1 MLFRYEYIH
10 HDFEKLHEFFKHTV
24 LEVWCKPDG
33 AFDIEK
39 LHEDFRPIVNKM
51 KIRLLKPIQE
61 IYDICL
67 TLNAGQLA
75 KITEAFNVNNSIEEL
90 CEGRKEP
97 ILYEEI
103 KAINVDLEK
112 KLKVFCYSLY
122 EYVSRKATFCK
133 CYKSINEFYHE
144 FVAHNSKG
152 KCPFCGLVDLKSNLR
167 TSRDAF
173 DHYMPKN
180 DFPFNTVNL
189 QNLAP
194 ACHDCNSDCKKE
206 DIPIKD
212 AEGNKRKAYFPYST
226 DEPDVEISIDIISL
240 HPTDPQKNEV
250 TINLT
255 SATAQEQVDTWRD
268 LYNIDE
274 KYNDKCCSA
283 DSKYW
288 LMQAL
293 EEATV
298 NVETGNNFLSK
309 QLTIRKEYPFQ
320 ELNFLKVPFIEAC
333 QRARIIL

>member
-112 KLKVFCYSLY
+112 KLKVF
-122 EYVSRKATFCK
+122 V
-133 CYKSINEFYHE
+133 I
-144 FVAHNSKG
+144 
-152 KCPFCGLVDLKSNLR
+152 P
-167 TSRDAF
+167 
-173 DHYMPKN
+173 YMN
-180 DFPFNTVNL
+180 
-189 QNLAP
+189 
-194 ACHDCNSDCKKE
+194 
-206 DIPIKD
+206 
-212 AEGNKRKAYFPYST
+212 
-226 DEPDVEISIDIISL
+226 
-240 HPTDPQKNEV
+240 
-250 TINLT
+250 
-255 SATAQEQVDTWRD
+255 
-268 LYNIDE
+268 
-274 KYNDKCCSA
+274 
-283 DSKYW
+283 
-288 LMQAL
+288 M
-293 EEATV
+293 
-298 NVETGNNFLSK
+298 FLGK
-309 QLTIRKEYPFQ
+309 QLSVNAINPLMNSITN
-320 ELNFLKVPFIEAC
+320 LLL
-333 QRARIIL
+333 IIVRVSALFVV